1 MVKINMVVNKSP
13 EIWSILSLADR
24 LLFPFFPSV
33 RFLARKEDP
42 FHHARRLYLLSAST
56 LSRASFGVQNDSLL
70 YFTISLYHP
79 ISSSPLPPPRAR
91 GEKIKRGTN
100 TILKPSFRGER
111 TRAQP
116 ALNQRNIPVFEALRL
131 GSRSLLSLSSLAL
144 FFLTHRIK
152 KTGGRDTIRPYGAGL
167 VSYGRR
173 EREHLPRQKARNK
186 ARATINEMEE
196 GME

>member
-1 MVKINMVVNKSP
+1 MVN
-13 EIWSILSLADR
+13 SLFSR
-24 LLFPFFPSV
+24 PSFIPFLPFRSFLGSKGRSFPSCSPSLSPL
-33 RFLARKEDP
+33 RFNP
-42 FHHARRLYLLSAST
+42 
-56 LSRASFGVQNDSLL
+56 LSRSSFGVQNDSLL

-79 ISSSPLPPPRAR
+79 ISSSPLPPPPPRAR

-131 GSRSLLSLSSLAL
+131 GSCSLLSLSSLAL

>member
-1 MVKINMVVNKSP
+1 MLAVFISSP
-13 EIWSILSLADR
+13 LQPSLAR
-24 LLFPFFPSV
+24 VSAFKMILFFIS
-33 RFLARKEDP
+33 RFLCTTP
-42 FHHARRLYLLSAST
+42 FLRLP
-56 LSRASFGVQNDSLL
+56 F
-70 YFTISLYHP
+70 
-79 ISSSPLPPPRAR
+79 LPPPRAR

>member
-1 MVKINMVVNKSP
+1 MVN
-13 EIWSILSLADR
+13 SLFSR
-24 LLFPFFPSV
+24 PSFIPFLPFRSFLGSKGRSFPSCSPSLSPL
-33 RFLARKEDP
+33 RFNP
-42 FHHARRLYLLSAST
+42 
-56 LSRASFGVQNDSLL
+56 LSRSSFGVQNDSLL
-70 YFTISLYHP
+70 YFT